1 MTLNDVILVDE
12 SDNQLGTMDKMDA
25 HRQALLHRAISVFI
39 FNSKGEWLLQ
49 QRAKNK
55 YHSNSLWTNTSCTH
69 PYPNESIDQAAHRR
83 LLEEM
88 GMQCPLT
95 RKFSFV
101 YKEQLD
107 NELTEFEFD
116 HVFFGF
122 SDKLPEINEEE
133 VWDYKYMNYPDLQ
146 KDVEHHP
153 DNYTVWFKKITA
165 QVYQHLQSATSKQ

>member
-1 MTLNDVILVDE
+1 MTLNHVILVDE
-12 SDNQLGTMDKMDA
+12 SDNQFGTMDKMDA

-83 LLEEM
+83 LMEEM

-95 RKFSFV
+95 WKFSFV

-133 VWDYKYMNYPDLQ
+133 VWNYKYLNYVDLQ
-146 KDVEHHP
+146 KDVELNP

-165 QVYQHLQSATSKQ
+165 QVYQHLQPATSKK